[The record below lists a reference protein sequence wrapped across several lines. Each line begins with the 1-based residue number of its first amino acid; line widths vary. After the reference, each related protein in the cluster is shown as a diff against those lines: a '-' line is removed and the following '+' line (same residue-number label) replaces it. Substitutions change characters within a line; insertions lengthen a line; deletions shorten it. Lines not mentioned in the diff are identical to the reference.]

1 MTLKQQCEG
10 LQEKVENY
18 RQRVEERD
26 KKIKAAFEQVNIL
39 LRFLSSL
46 ISYSTA
52 LQHR

>member
-10 LQEKVENY
+10 LQEKVENF

-39 LRFLSSL
+39 RFLSSL